1 MRTRR
6 TAVLAV
12 VGAMLAVAGCDPLA
26 DPTSAPTTTP
36 LSGPA
41 QQLTVLSHG
50 PVLAWDPQRITSRQQ
65 SLFASRTYL
74 RTLTTYAPATD
85 LGGQKEL
92 VGDLASSTGT
102 PSKDRRQWSFT
113 LRSGVTWQDG
123 SQVTCSDLR
132 YGVARSFAKETGS
145 AGYALTYLDIP
156 KNPDGTSRYPGPYG
170 KQGQSKEA
178 KKLLERAVGCKGA
191 RVTYRLSEPV
201 ADFGAVVSMPEFAPV
216 KAAKDT
222 REDSVYRAWSNGPYQ
237 LKEPWRPG
245 EGGVW
250 VRNPEWDAKS
260 DPVRTPTVQQIDHRE
275 GVDAVEAVR
284 RITEGEDGS
293 RAVLLDPLPQDLI
306 APVTESEGSAATVSA
321 EAQIV
326 DYLAPNHESKLM
338 RNADVRRALALSTDR
353 EAYTEALGGS
363 AMAVP
368 TWSLL
373 GSALPSAHD
382 PVLDRGPTG
391 DVEEAKALLAKAKQP
406 TPTIR
411 VAYRSGE
418 LSDPAM
424 AALKAGWERAGFVVE
439 LTGITEDYFTTISA
453 PAAKDDF
460 DVFWANWGADY
471 PSAATILPLLFD
483 SRSNISSASAGRDHG
498 YVKDDKINKAMDAA
512 LRQPAHDKR
521 AEQWAAVDTT
531 LLERASYIPLAHHRS
546 TFVAGTDV
554 TDLSANAVFGGAVEL
569 GAIGVAR

>member
-12 VGAMLAVAGCDPLA
+12 VGAMLAVAGCDPLG
-26 DPTSAPTTTP
+26 DPTSSPTTTP
-36 LSGPA
+36 LSGPE
-41 QQLTVLSHG
+41 QQLTVLSQG

-92 VGDLASSTGT
+92 VGDLASTTGT
-102 PSKDRRQWSFT
+102 PSKDRTRWSFT

-123 SQVTCSDLR
+123 SKVTCSDLR

-170 KQGQSKEA
+170 KQGQSAAA
-178 KKLLERAVGCKGA
+178 KKLLERAVGCKGST
-191 RVTYRLSEPV
+191 VTYRLSEPV

-216 KAAKDT
+216 KAPKDK
-222 REDSVYRAWSNGPYQ
+222 REDSVYLAWSNGPYQ
-237 LKEPWRPG
+237 LKEAWRPG

-260 DPVRTPTVQQIDHRE
+260 DPVRTPTVRQIDHRE

-293 RAVLLDPLPQDLI
+293 RTVLLDPLPQGLI
-306 APVTESEGSAATVSA
+306 AAVTEAEGSATTVSA
-321 EAQIV
+321 EGQIV
-326 DYLAPNHESKLM
+326 DYLAPNHESKVM

-353 EAYTEALGGS
+353 EAYAEALGGTG
-363 AMAVP
+363 MAVP

-373 GSALPSAHD
+373 GSALPSAHE

-406 TPTIR
+406 TPTVR

-439 LTGITEDYFTTISA
+439 LTGIDDDYFTTISA
-453 PAAKDDF
+453 PSAKGDF

-471 PSAATILPLLFD
+471 PSAGTILPLLFD
-483 SRSNISSASAGRDHG
+483 SRSNLSSASSGRDHG
-498 YVKDDKINKAMDAA
+498 YVKDDKLNKAMDAA
-512 LRQPAHDKR
+512 LRRPAHDKR

-554 TDLSANAVFGGAVEL
+554 TDLSANAVFGGAVEM
-569 GAIGVAR
+569 GSIGVAR